1 MAKRKKSV
9 RTAVKQ
15 RRTSIGGKR
24 TAADF
29 KAEISKLRRDLS
41 KARESAK
48 AVAIENT
55 RLLTDLRQRTDDL
68 SESRE
73 QQNAI
78 GDVLRVIS
86 NSPGDVQ
93 PVFASV
99 AEHAARICEAQI
111 VDILTVED
119 DKLHYATLVNLGVY
133 SPDRPRP

>member
-68 SESRE
+68 SEIAGAAERNRRRPARDF
-73 QQNAI
+73 Q
-78 GDVLRVIS
+78 
-86 NSPGDVQ
+86 
-93 PVFASV
+93 FA
-99 AEHAARICEAQI
+99 R
-111 VDILTVED
+111 
-119 DKLHYATLVNLGVY
+119 
-133 SPDRPRP
+133 